1 MHLHGSCCVRPVG
14 SFCHDLNN
22 DDVTKILNFG
32 CYMCRSCTLAMR
44 HAVVVEDSGLIL
56 TTWASLNGN
65 ILLRFCDLK

>member
-1 MHLHGSCCVRPVG
+1 MHLHGSCCEACRQLL
-14 SFCHDLNN
+14 SYDLNN

-32 CYMCRSCTLAMR
+32 CYMRRSCTLAMR
-44 HAVVVEDSGLIL
+44 HAVVEDSALIL